1 MQSTGHDL
9 LAFATAL
16 ADGTLLSPDV
26 AGRDADV
33 RPGRGLLAVRHR
45 PRYGLGLEEYSNGTI
60 TVDGHMGTGAAHSA
74 FLGFDPANGTAVA
87 VMTNT
92 ANPGPQAIMAVE
104 TLMAAGNPG

>member
-1 MQSTGHDL
+1 MRTFIPARTTRSSASSIG
-9 LAFATAL
+9 
-16 ADGTLLSPDV
+16 
-26 AGRDADV
+26 
-33 RPGRGLLAVRHR
+33 
-45 PRYGLGLEEYSNGTI
+45 YGLGLEEYSNGTI

-104 TLMAAGNPG
+104 TLTAASNPPDPPS